1 MPKKKNNQNSNHGS
15 GTSQDFATQA
25 EGGQRKP
32 SNQNDRAGSTPPI
45 APTSLRLTEYT
56 EDGKLVFS
64 PHETWELTPGQNK
77 FRESYQTH
85 DVLILRGPAG
95 SGKTDIT
102 AREVLGMLQRGET
115 DRILLTAPLDEGGE
129 KIGYEPGNKFEKMDG
144 HITQFLQAFDGH
156 LGCGDLRAGK
166 IIREK
171 LIEQGIIDTLPMG
184 QLSGVNLR
192 RTVLIIDEA
201 HKAKMPHLK
210 IALTRLHHD
219 GSKVIFAGDER
230 QHMSNGVSA
239 FRAFT
244 DTFSHDAYKGHIAT
258 ITYNADDVKRH
269 PLTKIITERGDDIP
283 PGLAARMKEE
293 ELGPEKIV
301 GMLTKHFEESAK
313 SGNKDPMAEQL
324 VRTYMSRLENYEILA
339 MLEQRQAMKNQGQAP
354 TNEAPEPGA

>member
-64 PHETWELTPGQNK
+64 PNETWELSPGQQDFKAAFDK
-77 FRESYQTH
+77 F
-85 DVLILRGPAG
+85 DAMILRGPAG

-102 AREVLGMLQRGET
+102 AREVLGMLCEGKT
-115 DRILLTAPLDEGGE
+115 DRILLTAPIDEGGE
-129 KIGYEPGNKFEKMDG
+129 EIGFRPGNDHEKMYD
-144 HITQFLQAFDGH
+144 HVSQFLRAFDGH
-156 LGCGDLRAGK
+156 LGKGDFKAGK
-166 IIREK
+166 KIRDN
-171 LIEQGIIDTLPMG
+171 LLEQGVIDIQPMG
-184 QLSGVNLR
+184 TLSGENLR
-192 RTVLIIDEA
+192 RTVLIVDEA
-201 HKAKMPHLK
+201 HKAKMPHLLNSIK
-210 IALTRLHHD
+210 RLHHE
-219 GSKVIFAGDER
+219 GSKVIFCGDEK
-230 QHMSNGVSA
+230 QHISNGVSD
-239 FRAFT
+239 FRAFA
-244 DTFSHDAYKGHIAT
+244 DIYSRDAYKNLVAT
-258 ITYNADDVKRH
+258 VNYSAVDVKRH
-269 PLTKIITERGDDIP
+269 ELLKVMTEEGDDIP